1 MATEF
6 KIPNLGDS
14 VDSGEVI
21 SLLVKEGDTIA
32 KDDPVM
38 ELETGKATI
47 EVPSEVSG
55 KIIKVHVKEG
65 DSVAPDQVALTVEAA
80 DDAASPEDDAGDEPA
95 EESAEKPAR
104 ADAEQ
109 AESSAADS
117 PSAAASEEESGSTKE
132 EAPAEKPAP
141 VAPPKPESSRGDRV
155 PVAAAPSVRK
165 FAREIGVNIQ
175 EVKGEGANGRIRIE
189 DVKAYAKQRLTQPV
203 SGSAAGG
210 GWAAPA
216 LPDFTQWGEVERE
229 RMSGIRKATAR
240 HMALCWGTIPH
251 VTQQDKADITDVEQL
266 RKQYGPQAEQA
277 GGKLTLTAV
286 LLKIVALALKR
297 HPAFNAS
304 LDLANEELVL
314 KKYVNVGVA
323 VDTPKGLL
331 VPVVRDADRKSIVA
345 LAVELTEISGKA
357 REGKIGPTDMQ
368 GGTFTI
374 SNLGGIGGSY
384 FTPIVNHP
392 EVAIL
397 GVGRGAYEP
406 VYKDGQ
412 FEPRLMLPLSLSYDH
427 RVIDGADGARFIRW
441 IAGALQNPL
450 LTLM

>member
-6 KIPNLGDS
+6 KIPNLGDN
-14 VDSGEVI
+14 VEQGEVI

-32 KDDPVM
+32 VDDPVM

-47 EVPSEVSG
+47 EIPSEVSG
-55 KIIKVHVKEG
+55 KIVKVHVKEG
-65 DSVAPDQVALTVEAA
+65 DSVAPDQVALTVE
-80 DDAASPEDDAGDEPA
+80 
-95 EESAEKPAR
+95 
-104 ADAEQ
+104 
-109 AESSAADS
+109 
-117 PSAAASEEESGSTKE
+117 ESGGEAPAKPDKE
-132 EAPAEKPAP
+132 EAPSADESVDKKEEKASAPPAAEPEPPAESKPA
-141 VAPPKPESSRGDRV
+141 VERAPEKEPAPAQSVQAQPARGDRV

-165 FAREIGVNIQ
+165 FAREIGVQIQ
-175 EVKGEGANGRIRIE
+175 EVTGEGPNGRIRIE
-189 DVKAYAKQRLTQPV
+189 DVKAHAKKRLTQPAGV
-203 SGSAAGG
+203 SGGTG

-216 LPDFTQWGEVERE
+216 LPDFSQWGEVERQ
-229 RMSGIRKATAR
+229 RMNGVRKATAR
-240 HMALCWGTIPH
+240 HMSLCWGTIPH
-251 VTQQDKADITDVEQL
+251 VTQQDKADITDAEQL
-266 RKQYGPQAEQA
+266 RKKYGPQAEQA
-277 GGKLTLTAV
+277 GGKLTLTAI
-286 LLKIVALALKR
+286 LLKIVALALKQY
-297 HPAFNAS
+297 PAFNAS
-304 LDLANEELVL
+304 LDLAAEELVL
-314 KKYVNVGVA
+314 KKYVHVGVA
-323 VDTPKGLL
+323 VDTPKGLV

-345 LAVELTEISGKA
+345 LAAELTELAGKA
-357 REGKIGPTDMQ
+357 RDGKIGAADMQ

-406 VYKDGQ
+406 VYKNGQ

-441 IAGALQNPL
+441 IAEALQNPL

>member
-6 KIPNLGDS
+6 KIPNLGDN

-21 SLLVKEGDTIA
+21 SVLVKEGDVIA

-55 KIIKVHVKEG
+55 KIVKLHVKAG
-65 DSVAPDQVALTVEAA
+65 DTVAPDQVALTVDSGGAA
-80 DDAASPEDDAGDEPA
+80 DDSTAEEPKETEKAAEPEAETDEPA
-95 EESAEKPAR
+95 QNDADKKPA
-104 ADAEQ
+104 
-109 AESSAADS
+109 ESVKPAAKEEDDD
-117 PSAAASEEESGSTKE
+117 PAAAPKEAAVATASE
-132 EAPAEKPAP
+132 P
-141 VAPPKPESSRGDRV
+141 VTDGNRV

-165 FAREIGVNIQ
+165 FAREIGVVIS
-175 EVKGEGANGRIRIE
+175 EVKGQGPQGRIRLE
-189 DVKAYAKQRLTQPV
+189 DVKAHAKQRL
-203 SGSAAGG
+203 SGVGTAPAAGG
-210 GWAAPA
+210 GVVVPP
-216 LPDFTQWGEVERE
+216 LPDFTKWGKVQRQP
-229 RMSGIRKATAR
+229 MNSVRKMTAR

-251 VTQQDKADITDVEQL
+251 VTQQDKADITQVEQL
-266 RKQYGPQAEQA
+266 RKQYGPQAEAA
-277 GGKLTLTAV
+277 GGKLTLTAI
-286 LLKIVALALKR
+286 LLKVVALALKR
-297 HPAFNAS
+297 FPQFNAS
-304 LDLANEELVL
+304 LDLAAAELVL
-314 KKYVNVGVA
+314 KKYVHVGVA
-323 VDTPKGLL
+323 VDTPKGLV

-345 LAVELTEISGKA
+345 LAAELTAIAGKA
-357 REGKIGPTDMQ
+357 RDGKITADDLQ

-406 VYKDGQ
+406 VYNGSD

-441 IAGALQNPL
+441 IAEALQHPL